1 MLKKVIL
8 FQMAMVAMAEN
19 GCPARGMLYTKV
31 LKKCETCENIDL
43 DEIIMVSVR
52 YIKAYLCL

>member
-1 MLKKVIL
+1 
-8 FQMAMVAMAEN
+8 MAMVAMAEN